1 MKVRRELTKSR
12 SEARRRMGPRTIGSV
27 PGRANRKSRPSPW
40 VLLGIALSTMLMAG
54 GCRLDMHF
62 EPRYDPYSPSSF
74 FPDGRSERPMI
85 PGTVA
90 RGHLRTDELL
100 YTGRINGQ
108 VANVFPFPITKKDLK
123 RGQQRF
129 DIYCTPCHGYAGQG
143 DGMIVRRGFPAPPSY
158 TTAKL
163 VNSPVGHFFDVM
175 TNGYGTMYSYADR
188 VSVKDR
194 WRIAAYIRA
203 LQLSETATLNDVPP
217 GERLK
222 LLSDKGQ

>member
-1 MKVRRELTKSR
+1 MRVRRELAESRSKTRWQIGPEAMRSVPAFVSKKSR
-12 SEARRRMGPRTIGSV
+12 ASSWA
-27 PGRANRKSRPSPW
+27 
-40 VLLGIALSTMLMAG
+40 LLGLALFVVLVAS
-54 GCRLDMHF
+54 GCRVDMHV
-62 EPRYDPYSPSSF
+62 EPRYDPYSLSSF
-74 FPDGRSERPMI
+74 FPDGRSERPMV

-108 VANVFPFPITKKDLK
+108 VANVFPFPITKKNLK

-217 GERLK
+217 SERLK

>member
-1 MKVRRELTKSR
+1 MKLRRKLDTGRRKAWRWAREESDLCVPVTK
-12 SEARRRMGPRTIGSV
+12 
-27 PGRANRKSRPSPW
+27 RKSSQAFSW
-40 VLLGIALSTMLMAG
+40 IMLGLALVTLLMVG
-54 GCRLDMHF
+54 GCRLDMHV
-62 EPRYDPYSPSSF
+62 EPRYNPESPSSVF
-74 FPDGRSERPMI
+74 ADGRSARPMV

-108 VANVFPFPITKKDLK
+108 VANVFPFPITKKDLD

-129 DIYCTPCHGYAGQG
+129 DINCTPCHGYAGQG

-158 TTAKL
+158 MSAKL
-163 VNSPVGHFFDVM
+163 MNAPVGHFFDVM
-175 TNGYGTMYSYADR
+175 TNGHGTMYSFADR

-203 LQLSETATLNDVPP
+203 LQLSQSGTLNDVPP
-217 GERLK
+217 SERLK